1 MTKAIPL
8 RTWATPLTI
17 GSFILMSVSGVLMFF
32 HWDTGL
38 TAGAHQWCAWL
49 FLLGAGSHVT
59 ANFRP
64 FRNHL
69 NSRWGRISIAAFA
82 TLLAASVFSWGL
94 VTGSQLERPIVQAL
108 VDAPLSSLASVT
120 HAEPDALV
128 QKFKTHG
135 IAATPEQSIRQL
147 SNAHGVGA
155 DRLLA
160 LVFLPE

>member
-1 MTKAIPL
+1 MAKTISL
-8 RTWATPLTI
+8 RSWATPLVM
-17 GSFILMSVSGVLMFF
+17 GSFVLMSVSGVLMFF

-38 TAGAHQWCAWL
+38 TAGAHQWCSWL
-49 FLLGAGSHVT
+49 FLLGAGGHIA

-69 NSRWGRISIAAFA
+69 DSRWGRVSVAAFV
-82 TLLAASVFSWGL
+82 TVLAASVFSWGL

-108 VDAPLSSLASVT
+108 TDAPLSSLAGVT
-120 HAEPDALV
+120 HTQPDALV
-128 QKFKTHG
+128 GKLKAHG
-135 IAATPEQSIRQL
+135 ITATPEQSLHELAITHRV
-147 SNAHGVGA
+147 GV